1 MADSISHSDFIVV
14 AQRGI
19 NRNAHINQ
27 RAEHSSP
34 QRENLR
40 LTRTTKVIS
49 DSSGARLAFPVC
61 PGTVSAITK
70 TVIEVQVRAVLPT
83 SGGCAVFLGNNEKV
97 FIIYFDQTV

>member
-40 LTRTTKVIS
+40 LTRMTHVINERPVHS
-49 DSSGARLAFPVC
+49 LFFFFAHVLFAR
-61 PGTVSAITK
+61 
-70 TVIEVQVRAVLPT
+70 
-83 SGGCAVFLGNNEKV
+83 
-97 FIIYFDQTV
+97 

>member
-40 LTRTTKVIS
+40 VTRKTQVNEQRRVHS
-49 DSSGARLAFPVC
+49 LFFLFAQVLFAR
-61 PGTVSAITK
+61 
-70 TVIEVQVRAVLPT
+70 
-83 SGGCAVFLGNNEKV
+83 
-97 FIIYFDQTV
+97 

>member
-40 LTRTTKVIS
+40 VTRKTQVDEERRVHS
-49 DSSGARLAFPVC
+49 LFFLFAHVLFAR
-61 PGTVSAITK
+61 
-70 TVIEVQVRAVLPT
+70 
-83 SGGCAVFLGNNEKV
+83 
-97 FIIYFDQTV
+97 

>member
-40 LTRTTKVIS
+40 VTRKTQVDEERRVHS
-49 DSSGARLAFPVC
+49 LFFLFAQVLFAR
-61 PGTVSAITK
+61 
-70 TVIEVQVRAVLPT
+70 
-83 SGGCAVFLGNNEKV
+83 
-97 FIIYFDQTV
+97 

>member
-40 LTRTTKVIS
+40 VTRKTQLDEKRRVHS
-49 DSSGARLAFPVC
+49 LFFLFAQVLFP
-61 PGTVSAITK
+61 
-70 TVIEVQVRAVLPT
+70 R
-83 SGGCAVFLGNNEKV
+83 
-97 FIIYFDQTV
+97 

>member
-40 LTRTTKVIS
+40 LTRTTHVI
-49 DSSGARLAFPVC
+49 
-61 PGTVSAITK
+61 
-70 TVIEVQVRAVLPT
+70 
-83 SGGCAVFLGNNEKV
+83 N
-97 FIIYFDQTV
+97 

>member
-40 LTRTTKVIS
+40 LTLTTEVMDEQRRVHS
-49 DSSGARLAFPVC
+49 LFFLFAYVLFAR
-61 PGTVSAITK
+61 
-70 TVIEVQVRAVLPT
+70 
-83 SGGCAVFLGNNEKV
+83 
-97 FIIYFDQTV
+97 